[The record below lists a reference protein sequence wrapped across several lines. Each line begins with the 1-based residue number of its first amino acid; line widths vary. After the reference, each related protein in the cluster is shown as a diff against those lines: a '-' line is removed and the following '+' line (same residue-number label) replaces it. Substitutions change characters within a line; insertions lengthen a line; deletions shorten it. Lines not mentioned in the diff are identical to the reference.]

1 MAKISIK
8 PAVKKDAHA
17 IEVALENSRPIFS
30 KENYKFM
37 LAGVVVIIL
46 GFLLMMGGN
55 SDDPNVFKPEE
66 VYSFRRITLA
76 PIVIVLGLLIEVY
89 AIMRR
94 PKTKA

>member
-1 MAKISIK
+1 MSKATKHINVEKAGI
-8 PAVKKDAHA
+8 D
-17 IEVALENSRPIFS
+17 ERPVFA

-37 LAGVVVIIL
+37 IAGLAIVVV

-55 SDDPNVFKPEE
+55 SDDPNSFKPEE

-76 PIVIVLGLLIEVY
+76 PIVIVLGLIVEVY

-94 PKTKA
+94 PK

>member
-1 MAKISIK
+1 MSKATKDINAEK
-8 PAVKKDAHA
+8 AGTGEHAVFA
-17 IEVALENSRPIFS
+17 

-37 LAGVVVIIL
+37 VAGLAIIVV

-55 SDDPNVFKPEE
+55 SNDPNSFKPEE

-76 PIVIVLGLLIEVY
+76 PIVIVLGLIVEVY

-94 PKTKA
+94 PK